1 MTNYAISRF
10 PAILIGGPPHAG
22 KSVLVQALKK
32 GLRQAGV
39 PFHHFSA
46 TPDGEG
52 DWFQEA
58 PPETGRALRQKGA
71 FTEQFVAQVCHDI
84 AHRPMPFL
92 IDVGGKP
99 KPWQQ
104 QIFDHCTH
112 AILLVKDEESARQ
125 WQTMMQQWD
134 VIIVALIDS
143 QLEGQSTLEAETPVI
158 KGKLTRLERHQ
169 PVSGP
174 LFELLL
180 ARLKA
185 LLRYEATQLFERH
198 QAEAPV
204 KPVIDFRALY
214 EQLYPDRQSYSWQPQ
229 DVPRVLNQLP
239 SDCPLAL
246 YGSAPVWLYA
256 AVTRWG
262 WPQPRYLFDAR
273 LGWLAP
279 APLNRWGGEAVPA
292 DSLLQTD
299 TLERDKRWYIQ
310 VETTTYYLRHQRYH
324 VNLPQIVPQQGV
336 VFSGKLP
343 MWLQTSLALHYQQ
356 AAWVAFHEPRQNGAV
371 VVATM
376 MPDEVAVGALLPLSD
391 KGNAW
396 LKR

>member
-1 MTNYAISRF
+1 MTKYAISRF

-22 KSVLVQALKK
+22 KSVLAQALKK

-71 FTEQFVAQVCHDI
+71 FTQQFVAQVCHDI
-84 AHRPMPFL
+84 AQRPMPFL

-99 KPWQQ
+99 KAWQQ

-134 VIIVALIDS
+134 VIIIALIDS
-143 QLEGQSTLEAETPVI
+143 QLEGQSTLEAETPII
-158 KGKLTRLERHQ
+158 KGRLTHLERHN
-169 PVSGP
+169 PVAGP

-229 DVPRVLNQLP
+229 DIPLLLNQLP
-239 SDCPLAL
+239 SGCPLAL

-256 AVTRWG
+256 AVAHSVR
-262 WPQPRYLFDAR
+262 PQPLYLFDAR

-279 APLNRWGGEAVPA
+279 ASLNHLGGERAATDCV
-292 DSLLQTD
+292 LQTD
-299 TLERDKRWYIQ
+299 TLETEQVWYVQ
-310 VETTTYYLRHQRYH
+310 VATTTYYLRHQPYY
-324 VNLPQIVPQQGV
+324 VNLPQISPQQGV
-336 VFSGKLP
+336 IFSGKLP

-356 AAWVAFHEPRQNGAV
+356 AAWVAFYEPRQNGAV

-376 MPDEVAVGALLPLSD
+376 IPDEVAVGELLPLSD
-391 KGNAW
+391 KEDAW